1 MAPCIRCH
9 KEPRKPGQRY
19 CKGCHALYMREWR
32 SRYAD
37 LDKTIRALVREHV
50 SRETRREQAAR
61 EIA

>member
-1 MAPCIRCH
+1 MALCIRCH
-9 KEPRKPGQRY
+9 KEPRKTGQRY

-32 SRYAD
+32 SRYSG
-37 LDKTIRALVREHV
+37 LDKTIRQLVREHV